1 MNNSILFCERHMFVS
16 MSRLFVLIYICIL
29 DQEVCG
35 RAVLQMYV
43 QPAYLAPADREGQ
56 PATSANDKQSF
67 WSHVIITFPATNQ
80 ISWLSSYLELSTNC

>member
-29 DQEVCG
+29 DQDVCG
-35 RAVLQMYV
+35 QAVLQMYV

-56 PATSANDKQSF
+56 PATSANDKQS
-67 WSHVIITFPATNQ
+67 
-80 ISWLSSYLELSTNC
+80 LSLKARFNFTLQLDKFEINLQ

>member
-1 MNNSILFCERHMFVS
+1 
-16 MSRLFVLIYICIL
+16 
-29 DQEVCG
+29 
-35 RAVLQMYV
+35 MYV

-80 ISWLSSYLELSTNC
+80 ISLLIVSTYC